1 MVDTDSLEL
10 ARRNASRAV
19 TSSTPSISNST
30 LPGST
35 SATQY
40 STLPLPAPMRTSR
53 GFFEI
58 GTSGNTRIQIWPP
71 RFTARAMARRAA
83 SISRAVMRARLVAFN
98 PNSPKATELPRTA
111 NPQLR
116 PLNCLRYLVRLGC
129 SMDRY
134 SGRGFGGGSG
144 GRGGALTRLARGDRL
159 VDRRLLEHF
168 TLEDPHLDAD
178 DAVSGAGLGKA
189 VVDVGAERVQ
199 RDAALAVPLRA

>member
-35 SATQY
+35 LATQY
-40 STLPLPAPMRTSR
+40 STLPLPEPMRTSR

-98 PNSPKATELPRTA
+98 PNSPNATWLPRWA
-111 NPQLR
+111 KPLLR

-129 SMDRY
+129 NMDRY
-134 SGRGFGGGSG
+134 SGRGFGGRR
-144 GRGGALTRLARGDRL
+144 GRGRRTLTRLARGDRL

-168 TLEDPHLDAD
+168 TLEDPHLHAD
-178 DAVSGAGLGKA
+178 DAVGGAGFGET
-189 VVDVGAERVQ
+189 VVDVRAERVQ
-199 RDAALAVPLRA
+199 RNATFAIP